1 VKPNFFALGL
11 GALLLLVLATT
22 AAGGAPHN
30 VIVMIADGMGPEHT
44 AAARAYKGAPLV
56 YESAPNSAQM
66 TTQAVNF
73 SGDLVTTDSGASA
86 TAMATGR
93 KVIFTVISKAIP
105 GDQSDLETS
114 LEYWQD
120 RGKRAGLVTTSYIED
135 ATPAAFG
142 AHTISRIFTPEI
154 ATDYLNETRPN
165 VLMGGIAVPNL
176 GMNPTDAAAAGYTV
190 VQSRAELAALDLMTE
205 THISGQFVGT
215 NPASSDGA
223 MPYEFDY
230 EIGLDDGYDT
240 LPFLSEMTSSALS
253 LLSQDPDGFFLM
265 VEQEHTDRSG
275 HLNDIPGNHKIERNV
290 FASLE
295 FERSVQ
301 VVLDWI
307 GQQQNPEKTLLVV
320 LADHETGGL
329 EVVQDNGAGNFP
341 TVTWQGN
348 DHTDTLIDVFAWGEN
363 AHLVSGLIDNTDI
376 HRITTATEL
385 GVAIDIKPGSDAN
398 PINPGSRGVVPV
410 AILGSDSFD
419 VADVDVT
426 TLAFGPAGASL
437 AHRNGPEPKDANHDG
452 IRDLLAHFLVA
463 ESGIG
468 VGATEACVTGELL
481 DGTTFEGCDAITTQT
496 PSGRCGLGFEL
507 AVVLAPLRWLTG
519 RGRKRRA

>member
-1 VKPNFFALGL
+1 VKLRSFVGL
-11 GALLLLVLATT
+11 GALLLLLLATT

-44 AAARAYKGAPLV
+44 AAARAYKGAPLA
-56 YESAPNSAQM
+56 YETAPNSAQM
-66 TTQAVNF
+66 TTQATSF
-73 SGDLVTTDSGASA
+73 PGFLVTTDSGASA

-93 KVIFTVISKAIP
+93 KVVLTVISKAFP
-105 GDQSDLETS
+105 GDESDLETS

-120 RGKRAGLVTTSYIED
+120 RGKRTGLVTTSYIED

-142 AHTISRIFTPEI
+142 AHTRSRIFTDEI

-165 VLMGGIAVPNL
+165 VLLGGIGVPNV
-176 GMNPTDAAAAGYTV
+176 GINPTNAAMAGYTV
-190 VQSRAELAALDLMTE
+190 VQSWAELMALDLMTE

-223 MPYEFDY
+223 MPYEYDY

-240 LPFLSEMTSSALS
+240 LPFLSEMASSALS
-253 LLSQDPDGFFLM
+253 VLSQDPDGFFLM
-265 VEQEHTDRSG
+265 VEQEHTDRAG
-275 HLNDIPGNHKIERNV
+275 HLRDLPGNHKIQRNV

-307 GQQQNPEKTLLVV
+307 GEQQNPEQTLLVV

-341 TVTWQGN
+341 TVTWLGE

-376 HRITTATEL
+376 RRITT
-385 GVAIDIKPGSDAN
+385 V
-398 PINPGSRGVVPV
+398 
-410 AILGSDSFD
+410 
-419 VADVDVT
+419 
-426 TLAFGPAGASL
+426 
-437 AHRNGPEPKDANHDG
+437 PEPATALQ
-452 IRDLLAHFLVA
+452 LLSAL
-463 ESGIG
+463 
-468 VGATEACVTGELL
+468 GA
-481 DGTTFEGCDAITTQT
+481 
-496 PSGRCGLGFEL
+496 L
-507 AVVLAPLRWLTG
+507 ALARAS
-519 RGRKRRA
+519 RARRRAA

>member
-1 VKPNFFALGL
+1 MKPRSFALGQ
-11 GALLLLVLATT
+11 GALLLLLLAAT
-22 AAGGAPHN
+22 AAGAAPHN

-66 TTQAVNF
+66 TTQAVNLVTLE
-73 SGDLVTTDSGASA
+73 LVTTDSGASA

-93 KVIFTVISKAIP
+93 KVWLTVISKAIP
-105 GDQSDLETS
+105 GDHSDLETS
-114 LEYWQD
+114 LEYWQG
-120 RGKRAGLVTTSYIED
+120 RGKRTGLVTTSYIED

-142 AHTISRIFTPEI
+142 AHTTSRIFTDEI
-154 ATDYLNETRPN
+154 AIDYLNETRPN
-165 VLMGGIAVPNL
+165 VLMGGIAVPNV
-176 GMNPTDAAAAGYTV
+176 GINPTNAAMAGYTV
-190 VQSRAELAALDLMTE
+190 VQSSAELAALDLMTE

-230 EIGLDDGYDT
+230 EISLDDGYDT
-240 LPFLSEMTSSALS
+240 LPFLSEMTSSALTV
-253 LLSQDPDGFFLM
+253 LSQDPDGFFLM
-265 VEQEHTDRSG
+265 VEQEHTDRAG
-275 HLNDIPGNHKIERNV
+275 HLNDTPGDDKIERNV

-307 GQQQNPEKTLLVV
+307 GQQQNPEQTLLVV

-376 HRITTATEL
+376 RWITT
-385 GVAIDIKPGSDAN
+385 V
-398 PINPGSRGVVPV
+398 
-410 AILGSDSFD
+410 
-419 VADVDVT
+419 
-426 TLAFGPAGASL
+426 
-437 AHRNGPEPKDANHDG
+437 PEPAAALQLLSALGALALARAN
-452 IRDLLAHFLVA
+452 RAR
-463 ESGIG
+463 
-468 VGATEACVTGELL
+468 
-481 DGTTFEGCDAITTQT
+481 T
-496 PSGRCGLGFEL
+496 PAR
-507 AVVLAPLRWLTG
+507 
-519 RGRKRRA
+519 

>member
-1 VKPNFFALGL
+1 MKPRSFALGM
-11 GALLLLVLATT
+11 GALLLLLLAAT
-22 AAGGAPHN
+22 AAGGAPDN

-56 YESAPNSAQM
+56 YELAPNSAQM
-66 TTQAVNF
+66 TTQAVDFFYN
-73 SGDLVTTDSGASA
+73 LVTTDSGASA

-93 KVIFTVISKAIP
+93 KVWFTVISKAIP

-120 RGKRAGLVTTSYIED
+120 RGKRTGLVTTSYIED

-142 AHTISRIFTPEI
+142 AHTISRIFTDEI
-154 ATDYLNETRPN
+154 AIDYLNETRPN
-165 VLMGGIAVPNL
+165 VLMGGIAVPNV
-176 GMNPTDAAAAGYTV
+176 GINPTNAAMAGYTV
-190 VQSRAELAALDLMTE
+190 VQSWAELAALDPMTE

-230 EIGLDDGYDT
+230 EMGLDDGYDT
-240 LPFLSEMTSSALS
+240 LPFLSEMTSSALTV
-253 LLSQDPDGFFLM
+253 LSQDPDGFFLM
-265 VEQEHTDRSG
+265 VEQEHTDRAG
-275 HLNDIPGNHKIERNV
+275 HLQDIPGNDKIERNV

-307 GQQQNPEKTLLVV
+307 GQQQNPEQTLLVV

-341 TVTWQGN
+341 TVTWQGE

-363 AHLVSGLIDNTDI
+363 AHRVSGLIDNSDI
-376 HRITTATEL
+376 GWITT
-385 GVAIDIKPGSDAN
+385 V
-398 PINPGSRGVVPV
+398 
-410 AILGSDSFD
+410 
-419 VADVDVT
+419 
-426 TLAFGPAGASL
+426 
-437 AHRNGPEPKDANHDG
+437 PEPAAALQLLSALGALALARAN
-452 IRDLLAHFLVA
+452 RARTPAPCPRPLARRG
-463 ESGIG
+463 S
-468 VGATEACVTGELL
+468 TETRYA
-481 DGTTFEGCDAITTQT
+481 
-496 PSGRCGLGFEL
+496 R
-507 AVVLAPLRWLTG
+507 
-519 RGRKRRA
+519 